1 VRLRRTNPAFL
12 TKPKKHPF
20 HPFSPPQVG
29 GISLGEINTLEVEFL
44 TRLDFRLHVQPE
56 EFDAVCERLGR
67 RLQPCDYEG
76 GAADAVAAAEGGAA
90 PAPAPAYAPE
100 MGADGYTRAVATA

>member
-1 VRLRRTNPAFL
+1 M
-12 TKPKKHPF
+12 
-20 HPFSPPQVG
+20 G

-67 RLQPCDYEG
+67 HLQPCDVEG
-76 GAADAVAAAEGGAA
+76 EAEAEAGESAPCGAEGGGE
-90 PAPAPAYAPE
+90 AYA
-100 MGADGYTRAVATA
+100 RAVATA

>member
-1 VRLRRTNPAFL
+1 
-12 TKPKKHPF
+12 
-20 HPFSPPQVG
+20 VG

-67 RLQPCDYEG
+67 SLQPCDVEG
-76 GAADAVAAAEGGAA
+76 GEAEAEAGDSAPCGAEGGGE
-90 PAPAPAYAPE
+90 AY
-100 MGADGYTRAVATA
+100 GRAVATA